1 MSEGTA
7 LLARLQDEDCN
18 VADWVNAALA
28 PALEDESASLD
39 ELGSN
44 LVLQLQLR
52 HLGESGSRRRP
63 PRCMPSHLFWT
74 RQSSR
79 GSWRKVREKEKTER
93 KTSLVHVF

>member
-1 MSEGTA
+1 MSEGAA
-7 LLARLQDEDCN
+7 LLARLQEEDCN

-52 HLGESGSRRRP
+52 HLGE
-63 PRCMPSHLFWT
+63 F
-74 RQSSR
+74 
-79 GSWRKVREKEKTER
+79 
-93 KTSLVHVF
+93 